1 MRPSKRLENL
11 GNYYF
16 AVKREEIRKLEAE
29 GGRKF
34 ISLAIGNPDLSP
46 PPEVIEELKKASDD
60 PGAHA
65 YQSYGGLPELKEA
78 IADFY
83 EEKFGINLNPEKKI
97 LPLMGS
103 KSGILYLHLAFLDP
117 GDKVL
122 IPQPGYMAYK
132 GAAYLAG
139 ALPETFELEEQNH
152 WQPDWNKLESQIHDK
167 TKMLWLNYVN
177 MPTGVIAS
185 GDDLNKAVEFT
196 KKHNLILAFDNPYS
210 LITTQ
215 PASVLKYEED
225 VPVVE
230 FQSFS
235 KNFNMAGWRIGW
247 VAGHEDI
254 ISQIAKVQ
262 NNVESGMF
270 YAIQKA
276 AVKALQLSGR
286 WMKDLN
292 EIYARRRTKVKAL
305 AGIFG
310 GTFEENTGGMFCW
323 VKLPEGMYAPELT
336 DELFYKH
343 RIFIAPGTIFGDKWK
358 QYVRISLTA
367 PEHQFDEAIQ
377 RLQSWK
383 K

>member
-1 MRPSKRLENL
+1 MKPSKRLENL

-29 GGRKF
+29 GGEKF

-46 PPEVIEELKKASDD
+46 PDEVIDELKRALND
-60 PGAHA
+60 PNAHA
-65 YQSYGGLPELKEA
+65 YQSYGGLPELKET

-83 EEKFGINLNPEKKI
+83 LKKFGTKIDPEKNI

-103 KSGILYLHLAFLDP
+103 KSGILYLHLAFLNP

-122 IPQPGYMAYK
+122 IPEPGYMAYK
-132 GAAYLAG
+132 GAAYLVG
-139 ALPETFELEEQNH
+139 AIPQTFELDEYNH
-152 WQPDWNKLESQIHDK
+152 WQPDWNTVESQLDEK
-167 TKMLWLNYVN
+167 TKILWLNYVN
-177 MPTGVIAS
+177 MPTGVIATEN
-185 GDDLNKAVEFT
+185 DLKKAVAFVRQ
-196 KKHNLILAFDNPYS
+196 NRMILAFDNPYS

-215 PASVLKYEED
+215 PASVLKYAED

-276 AVKALQLSGR
+276 AVKALQLSDE
-286 WMKDLN
+286 WMNHLN
-292 EIYARRRTKVKAL
+292 EIYSKRRKKAKEF
-305 AGIFG
+305 AKKFG
-310 GTFEENTGGMFCW
+310 GTCEENTGGMFCW
-323 VKLPEGMYAPELT
+323 VKLPEGMNAQDFT

-343 RIFIAPGTIFGDKWK
+343 RIFISPGTIFGEKWN
-358 QYVRISLTA
+358 QYVRISLTVSEA
-367 PEHQFDEAIQ
+367 QYDEAIQ
-377 RLQSWK
+377 RLQTWK